1 MADLYQVAQSRFGLE
16 HMVESAR
23 LGLTP
28 DGESQANVLALHPED
43 EAEILCCFVSPERL
57 RPNAAFAGREPRLLR
72 EEPSLK
78 FEFENG
84 ASISI
89 TRGYYVLYDPTVVFC
104 YRPDVDFSPIYY
116 YILVHSDF
124 EPMNYDFNQ
133 KVECVNDALKVRR
146 LELRR

>member
-1 MADLYQVAQSRFGLE
+1 MTDLYQVAQSRFGLE

-28 DGESQANVLALHPED
+28 DGESQASVLALHPED

-57 RPNAAFAGREPRLLR
+57 RPNAAFAGREPQLLR

-84 ASISI
+84 DSISI
-89 TRGYYVLYDPTVVFC
+89 TRGSYVFYDPTVVFC
-104 YRPDVDFSPIYY
+104 YRPDVDFSPIYH

-124 EPMNYDFNQ
+124 EPMNYDFIQ
-133 KVECVNDALKVRR
+133 SVETINDALRQR
-146 LELRR
+146 SSRFR